1 MVRSKAK
8 DHESKRQHIL
18 SVAAE
23 VFAREGIAR
32 ASMSEVARASG
43 ISKANIYHYY
53 DSKDEL
59 IFDILDTHLSHLRNW
74 VCGIDLTG
82 QLPAERLHTLTR
94 EFLLAYQGMD
104 NEHKIQSE
112 GLSHLDKDKQGILK
126 GYQRDLVELVKQT
139 LRDCAPETLGKDV
152 TKCRDVTMSVFGMLN
167 WLYMWNPDATKEDRI
182 VYATTVADL
191 ALYGLNKPVSV

>member
-8 DHESKRQHIL
+8 DHDSKRQHIL
-18 SVAAE
+18 TVAAE

-59 IFDILDTHLSHLRNW
+59 IFDILDTHLSQLRNW
-74 VCGIDLTG
+74 VCGIDLSG
-82 QLPAERLHTLTR
+82 QTPAERLHTLTR
-94 EFLLAYQGMD
+94 EFLLAYDGMD

-112 GLSHLDKDKQGILK
+112 GLPHLEERKQGILK
-126 GYQRDLVELVKQT
+126 GYQHDLVDLVKQV
-139 LRDCAPETLGKDV
+139 LRDCAPETLGQDE

-167 WLYMWNPDATKEDRI
+167 WLYMWNPDATKDDRI
-182 VYATTVADL
+182 AYAATVADL
-191 ALYGLNKPVSV
+191 ALYGLQSPASA